1 MHEVYSN
8 SCYHYDWW
16 IKLGTLERE
25 RGGWLDASRNFWS
38 FNEQPEPAYQTEEK
52 DPFVA
57 WYCSFPNGAK

>member
-25 RGGWLDASRNFWS
+25 RGGWLDASRNF
-38 FNEQPEPAYQTEEK
+38 
-52 DPFVA
+52 
-57 WYCSFPNGAK
+57 